1 MEHPQ
6 LQAER
11 RPCGGVPADKVDSR
25 ICFRSKCSL
34 IHLSSSSLSLLV
46 VHPNSFSP
54 ARQRFGDYKYIRH
67 PVADIYR
74 IHLFG
79 MSRFIRNMGFLYQL
93 FVRFVYT
100 DNWVQRIIRTL
111 VNLQH
116 ILHFRHKISISLW
129 NAPFLYKPRLDF
141 VFFITSQM
149 VLSVM

>member
-1 MEHPQ
+1 MHYGTEEKKSLVARYPGKVQ
-6 LQAER
+6 S
-11 RPCGGVPADKVDSR
+11 RPCLCYNR
-25 ICFRSKCSL
+25 
-34 IHLSSSSLSLLV
+34 
-46 VHPNSFSP
+46 FSP
-54 ARQRFGDYKYIRH
+54 ARQRLGDHKYIRH

-79 MSRFIRNMGFLYQL
+79 MSRFTRNTGLLYQR